1 HPTPP
6 HPAALPA
13 LSLHDALPISG
24 EYPHGSRRGVT
35 GRMDDTAL
43 MRHALDQARLAMDHG
58 DVPVGAILVDP
69 EGAVVAAD
77 HNRREE
83 LGDPTAHA
91 ESLVLPAAAPRAG
104 TWPLDGHTMYVTFEP
119 RVICAGAAVNAR
131 ISRLVYGA
139 ADLKGGAC
147 WSLYNIPQDRRLNH
161 QMEMAA
167 GVLAAD
173 ASELLTSFFAA
184 RR

>member
-1 HPTPP
+1 SSRDQTVAPRGT
-6 HPAALPA
+6 LPEG
-13 LSLHDALPISG
+13 PG

-43 MRHALDQARLAMDHG
+43 MRHALDQARLAMGHG

-69 EGAVVAAD
+69 EGAAVAAD

-91 ESLVLPAAAPRAG
+91 EILVLSAAARRAG
-104 TWPLDGHTMYVTFEP
+104 TWRLEGHTLYVTLEP
-119 RVICAGAAVNAR
+119 CAMCAGAAVNAR